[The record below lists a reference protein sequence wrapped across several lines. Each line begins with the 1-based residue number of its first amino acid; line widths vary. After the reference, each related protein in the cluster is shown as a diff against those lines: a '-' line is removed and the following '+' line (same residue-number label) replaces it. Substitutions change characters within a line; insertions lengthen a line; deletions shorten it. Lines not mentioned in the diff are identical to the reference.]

1 MKFLTITGFKG
12 GVGKTTTAIHLAT
25 FFSDRG
31 KTLLVDGDPNRSSI
45 SWANRGSLPF
55 TVGDER
61 KAMRIVEGMDY
72 VVFDTPARPDSDD
85 LKELAEGCDLLILP
99 TAPDVLSLEAMLQTA
114 EQLGHNVYRALLTI
128 VQPYPSKDGENMR
141 RDLQKGGIPVFKT
154 MIRRSAGFQKTAL
167 EGVPLRDYSESRL
180 RVAWRDYEALGQE
193 IMETIA

>member
-1 MKFLTITGFKG
+1 MKFLTVTGFKG

-25 FFSDRG
+25 FFSDHG

-45 SWANRGSLPF
+45 SWSNRGSLPF

-61 KAMRIVEGMDY
+61 KAMRLVEGMDY
-72 VVFDTPARPDSDD
+72 VIFDTPARPDSDD
-85 LKELAEGCDLLILP
+85 LKELAEGCDLLVLP

-114 EQLGHNVYRALLTI
+114 EHLKGSTYRALITI
-128 VQPYPSKDGENMR
+128 AQPYPSKEGQNMR
-141 RDLQKGGIPVFKT
+141 RDLQVASIPVFNT

-167 EGVPLRDYSESRL
+167 EGVPLRDYSERRL
-180 RVAWRDYEALGQE
+180 RAAWQDYEDLGNE